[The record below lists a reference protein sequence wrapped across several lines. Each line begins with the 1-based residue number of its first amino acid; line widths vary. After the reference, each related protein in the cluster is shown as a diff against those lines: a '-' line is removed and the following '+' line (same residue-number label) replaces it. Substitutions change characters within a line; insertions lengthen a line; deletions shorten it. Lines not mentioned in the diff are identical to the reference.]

1 MGGDV
6 RLLPPSLLGELA
18 AAMKALVTLIT
29 GLVAGVL
36 VWQALNPA
44 TPLRAVV
51 YLLAFTLWVW
61 VGGWLYDQLDS
72 DP

>member
-1 MGGDV
+1 
-6 RLLPPSLLGELA
+6 
-18 AAMKALVTLIT
+18 MKALVTLIT
-29 GLVAGVL
+29 GLVAGAL

-44 TPLRAVV
+44 TPLRATV
-51 YLLAFTLWVW
+51 YLLAFTLAVW